1 MELSKQSEI
10 LQTGMVVLYFL
21 YPPSKKYFSLFAQV
35 ELLEA
40 ELKSHEGKHNEAKV
54 CYLASISSAQKSG
67 FIHEQG
73 LACEFAG
80 IHCRNTG
87 DNSSARNFFD
97 QAKLCYTEWGSQIKV
112 DSITRQLDLL
122 QCQSTGMNSPLDD

>member
-1 MELSKQSEI
+1 MPLAI
-10 LQTGMVVLYFL
+10 LI
-21 YPPSKKYFSLFAQV
+21 SQV

-40 ELKSHEGKHNEAKV
+40 ELSSHQGNNDEAKAH
-54 CYLASISSAQKSG
+54 YFASVGSARESG

-73 LACEFAG
+73 LACELAG

-112 DSITRQLDLL
+112 DSITRQLDSL
-122 QCQSTGMNSPLDD
+122 QCQSTGIKQPIK